1 VFGIWPRVR
10 HQEDEMVNRMR
21 FAKAHGWLA
30 LAAVLILTLAS
41 FPAAAQTATAT
52 LDVVAVDGS
61 GGPLPGVTVDVK
73 RPSTGFSRTGVT
85 GAGGLASFAALPPG
99 TYDVSVK
106 LQGFETVEQ
115 KGVVLLVGQS
125 ARVNATLQGKRTES
139 ISVVATAPL
148 VDVYKT
154 DSSTNI
160 TPQQIQDLPTPD
172 RDFQRLAFVAP
183 GVERERGAFRFVSG
197 GPVIGGGGNAS
208 QTTILVDGVD
218 FTDPALGLAKTKF
231 SQDAISEFRVIN
243 NRFDAEIGGSSGGAL
258 SILTKSGTNTFAGS
272 LFGFYRGDSL
282 RAKGALEQD
291 SSISYERDQFGGTF
305 GGPIV
310 KDKTHFF
317 ASFEQINSTTPILFR
332 PQGAFKSLAEDI
344 KHPFHQT
351 LAYGGLDQTL
361 TDSNQLTAKVEYER
375 YREDNFRVGGVADVS
390 NGQELNRDNLNVT
403 IGDTAVFGANTVNE
417 LRGQYGKRRYDE
429 PPNTTTPTLW
439 YTGGA
444 TLQTGGSLYG
454 DLLGDGNQWELRDT
468 LNLHF
473 GGKAGTH
480 DVKIGAA
487 FQRVVDRSVI
497 DVYSPGL
504 FYYLTDTKALLFAYL
519 YGVGSAD
526 VTANTNRIGAFIQ
539 DDWRP
544 ITNLSISLG
553 VRYDLDTNG
562 NDPDFQ
568 QPVLGIDGR
577 KVDATN
583 IQPRLGFS
591 YDIKGTGAFVARGG
605 VGLFTGRYL
614 MVPLFTELQQNGI
627 TGRVTYTNSNG
638 ALLGFPQFTLDP
650 NNPQNTGIRSKPAIG
665 LLAPE
670 LKAPQSTQATVGLT
684 SRLGATGLFFDVEGV
699 YTKGRDEIAVR
710 DVNWSGNATHTRPIT
725 AYDQVNEYTNDG
737 RSEYKALVFALNGS
751 LRGGHVIAASVT
763 FASKHNINDDFS
775 PEFPTGY
782 PSDPANMDAE
792 YGRARSYERMRIVV
806 SGVARLPWQIAVAP
820 VFEYGTGQP
829 WTQRLGYDY
838 NADGK
843 TGDRAAGVDRFGQD
857 GPRYSSLNLRVSKA
871 FNFSGLG
878 FEILAEAFN
887 LFNTVNYDVTSIDNA
902 EFTAGPT
909 IANPAAAF
917 KPNPN
922 YGNYSATLPSR
933 EFQLGVKVTF

>member
-1 VFGIWPRVR
+1 
-10 HQEDEMVNRMR
+10 MVNRTK
-21 FAKAHGWLA
+21 FARTTRSLAPAAALA
-30 LAAVLILTLAS
+30 LVFATLGVTL
-41 FPAAAQTATAT
+41 PAAAQTATAT
-52 LDVVAVDGS
+52 LDVVATDGT
-61 GGPLPGVTVDVK
+61 GAPLPGATVEVK
-73 RPSTGFSRTGVT
+73 RPSTGLSRAGVT
-85 GAGGLASFAALPPG
+85 GTSGLASFAALPPG
-99 TYDVSVK
+99 AYDVAVK
-106 LQGFETVEQ
+106 LAGFETVEQ
-115 KGVVLLVGQS
+115 KSVVLLVGQS

-160 TPQQIQDLPTPD
+160 TPEQIRDLPTPD

-208 QTTILVDGVD
+208 QSTILVDGVD

-231 SQDAISEFRVIN
+231 SQDAISEFRVIQ
-243 NRFDAEIGGSSGGAL
+243 NRFDAEVGGSSGGAL
-258 SILTKSGTNTFAGS
+258 SILTKTGTNTFAGS
-272 LFGFYRGDSL
+272 LFGFYRGDAL

-291 SSISYERDQFGGTF
+291 SSISYERDQFGFTL

-310 KDKTHFF
+310 KDQTHFF

-332 PQGAFKSLAEDI
+332 PQGAFKSLAEDV

-351 LAYGGLDQTL
+351 LAYGGLDQVL
-361 TDSNQLTAKVEYER
+361 SDSDQLTAKIEYER
-375 YREDNFRVGGVADVS
+375 YRENNFRVGGVADVT

-403 IGDTAVFGANTVNE
+403 VGDTAVFGSNTVNE
-417 LRGQYGKRRYDE
+417 LRAQFGKRKYDE
-429 PPNTTTPTLW
+429 PPNSTMPTLW

-454 DLLGDGNQWELRDT
+454 DLLGDGNQWEVRDT

-473 GGKAGTH
+473 GGKTGTH
-480 DVKIGAA
+480 DVKVGAA

-526 VTANTNRIGAFIQ
+526 VKANTNRIAAFVQ

-562 NDPDFQ
+562 NNPDFQ

-577 KVDATN
+577 KVDSTN

-591 YDIKGTGAFVARGG
+591 YDIDGKGAFVARGG

-627 TGRVTYTNSNG
+627 TGRVTYTNANG

-670 LKAPQSTQATVGLT
+670 LKAPQSTQATLGLT
-684 SRLGATGLFFDVEGV
+684 SKLGATGLFFDVEGV

-737 RSEYKALVFALNGS
+737 RSEYKALVFALNGN
-751 LRGGHVIAASVT
+751 LRGGHVVSASVT

-806 SGVARLPWQIAVAP
+806 SGVARLPWQFSVAP

-829 WTQRLGYDY
+829 WTRRLGYDY
-838 NADGK
+838 NGDGK
-843 TGDRAAGVDRFGQD
+843 TGDRLPGVDRFGQD
-857 GPRYSSLNLRVSKA
+857 GPRYSSLNLRISKA
-871 FNFSGLG
+871 FNFSGFG

-887 LFNTVNYDVTSIDNA
+887 LLNTVNYDVTSIDNA

-909 IANPAAAF
+909 VTNPAAAY

>member
-1 VFGIWPRVR
+1 
-10 HQEDEMVNRMR
+10 MVNRTK
-21 FAKAHGWLA
+21 FAGEPRSFTP
-30 LAAVLILTLAS
+30 AATLILIFAALVAAL
-41 FPAAAQTATAT
+41 PAPAQTATAT
-52 LDVVAVDGS
+52 LEVVAVDGS
-61 GGPLPGVTVDVK
+61 GGPLPGVSVELK
-73 RPSTGFSRTGVT
+73 RPETGLSRAGVT
-85 GAGGLASFAALPPG
+85 GASGLASFAALPPG
-99 TYDVSVK
+99 TYDVTVK
-106 LQGFETVEQ
+106 LAGFETVEQ
-115 KGVVLLVGQS
+115 KGLVLLVGQS
-125 ARVNATLQGKRTES
+125 ARVNATLQGKRSES

-172 RDFQRLAFVAP
+172 RDFQRLAFIAP
-183 GVERERGAFRFVSG
+183 GVERERGAFRFVAG

-208 QTTILVDGVD
+208 QSTILVDGVD

-258 SILTKSGTNTFAGS
+258 SILTKTGTNTFAGS

-291 SSISYERDQFGGTF
+291 SSISYERDQFGFTL

-310 KDKTHFF
+310 KDETHFF

-332 PQGAFKSLAEDI
+332 PQGAFKALAADV
-344 KHPFHQT
+344 KHPFHQS
-351 LAYGGLDQTL
+351 LGYAGVDQTL
-361 TDSNQLTAKVEYER
+361 SDSNNLTAKVEYER
-375 YREDNFRVGGVADVS
+375 YRENNFRVGGVADVT

-403 IGDTAVFGANTVNE
+403 VGDTAVLGSTTVNE
-417 LRGQYGKRRYDE
+417 FRAQFGKRKYDE
-429 PPNTTTPTLW
+429 PPNSTAPGVW
-439 YTGGA
+439 YTAGT

-468 LNLHF
+468 FNLHL
-473 GGKAGTH
+473 GGKSGTH

-487 FQRVVDRSVI
+487 FQRVVDESRI
-497 DVYSPGL
+497 DTFAPGL
-504 FYYLTDTKALLFAYL
+504 FVYLTDTKALLYEYL
-519 YGVGSAD
+519 YGVGSSD
-526 VTANTNRIGAFIQ
+526 VTANTNRIAAFVQ
-539 DDWRP
+539 DDWKP
-544 ITNLSISLG
+544 ISNLSVSLG

-568 QPVLGIDGR
+568 QPVLGINGR
-577 KVDATN
+577 KVDSTN

-591 YDIKGTGAFVARGG
+591 YDINGKGEFLARGG

-627 TGRVTYTNSNG
+627 TGRISYTNLNG
-638 ALLGFPQFTLDP
+638 ALLGVPALTLDP
-650 NNPQNTGIRSKPAIG
+650 NNPQNTGIRLPPSIG

-670 LKAPQSTQATVGLT
+670 LKAPQSTQATLGLT
-684 SRLGATGLFFDVEGV
+684 SKLGSTGLFFDVEGV
-699 YTKGRDEIAVR
+699 YMKGRDEIAIR
-710 DVNWSGNATHTRPIT
+710 DVNWSGNATHIRPIT
-725 AYDQVNEYTNDG
+725 SYDQVNEYTNDG
-737 RSEYKALVFALNGS
+737 RSEYKALVFSLNGNI
-751 LRGGHVIAASVT
+751 RGGHVVTASVT
-763 FASKHNINDDFS
+763 FASKHNVNDDFS

-782 PSDPANMDAE
+782 PSDPANMNAE
-792 YGRARSYERMRIVV
+792 YGRARSYERVRIVV
-806 SGVARLPWQIAVAP
+806 SGVARLPWQISVAP

-838 NADGK
+838 NLDEK
-843 TGDRAAGVDRFGQD
+843 TGDRLPGVDRFGQD
-857 GPRYSSLNLRVSKA
+857 GPRYSSLNLRISKA
-871 FNFSGLG
+871 FNFSGFG

-902 EFTAGPT
+902 QFLSGPT
-909 IANPAAAF
+909 VTNPTAAY

-933 EFQLGVKVTF
+933 EIQVGVRVSF